1 MSSKMDQE
9 VVELREYAK
18 AKGIE
23 EDASDVSVL
32 VDDEFFKRTSR
43 SLVRKLDMTM
53 MPMIW
58 TLYMF
63 NYLDRN
69 NIS

>member
-1 MSSKMDQE
+1 MSSKLDQE
-9 VVELREYAK
+9 VVELREYAQ

-23 EDASDVSVL
+23 DDASQLMDA
-32 VDDEFFKRTSR
+32 EFFQRTSK

-58 TLYMF
+58 TLYRF

>member
-18 AKGIE
+18 AKGLDE
-23 EDASDVSVL
+23 EASVL
-32 VDDEFFKRTSR
+32 VDNEFFQRTSK